1 MLTLNPNGKKMSTL
15 YILVLIV
22 SGLWVFSEVSL
33 ALFRRSSKTNQAT
46 QQKGGSFRWLWLT
59 IIPCTIIGGFWSVQ
73 PLGLIRFA
81 RQFIMGLGL
90 MLIVIGLAF
99 RWVSIYTLGK
109 YFTTDVAIFKDHPI
123 VKTGLYKFIRHPAYA
138 GSLISFFG
146 LGWALGNW
154 VSFIIIFFPIL
165 FAFLRRIN
173 IEEKALVSSV
183 GGEYAEYVRKTKRLI
198 PKIY

>member
-1 MLTLNPNGKKMSTL
+1 MPTL

-22 SGLWVFSEVSL
+22 SGLWILSEVGL
-33 ALFRRSSKTNQAT
+33 ALFRRSSKINQAT

-90 MLIVIGLAF
+90 ILIVIGLAL
-99 RWVSIYTLGK
+99 RWVSIYTLGR
-109 YFTTDVAIFKDHPI
+109 YFTTDVAIFKDHQI
-123 VKTGLYKFIRHPAYA
+123 VRTGLYKSLRHPAYA

-165 FAFLRRIN
+165 FAFLHRIS

-183 GGEYAEYVRKTKRLI
+183 GGEYAEYMKKTKRLI

>member
-1 MLTLNPNGKKMSTL
+1 MSKL

-22 SGLWVFSEVSL
+22 SGLWILSEVGL
-33 ALFRRSSKTNQAT
+33 AIFRRSSKTNQAT
-46 QQKGGSFRWLWLT
+46 RQKGGSFRWLWLT

-81 RQFIMGLGL
+81 RQFIMEFGLIWIVLGLGL
-90 MLIVIGLAF
+90 

-109 YFTTDVAIFKDHPI
+109 YFTTDVAIFKDHQI
-123 VKTGLYKFIRHPAYA
+123 IKRGLYKSIRHPAYA

-165 FAFLRRIN
+165 FAFIRRIN
-173 IEEKALVSSV
+173 IEEKALVLSV
-183 GGEYAEYVRKTKRLI
+183 GEEYTEYMRETKRLI
-198 PKIY
+198 PKTY

>member
-1 MLTLNPNGKKMSTL
+1 
-15 YILVLIV
+15 
-22 SGLWVFSEVSL
+22 
-33 ALFRRSSKTNQAT
+33 
-46 QQKGGSFRWLWLT
+46 
-59 IIPCTIIGGFWSVQ
+59 
-73 PLGLIRFA
+73 LGLIRFA

-90 MLIVIGLAF
+90 MLIVMGLAF

-109 YFTTDVAIFKDHPI
+109 YFTTDVAIFKDHQIIKRGP
-123 VKTGLYKFIRHPAYA
+123 YKSIRHPAYA
-138 GSLISFFG
+138 GSLIPFFG

-165 FAFLRRIN
+165 FAFIHRID

-183 GGEYAEYVRKTKRLI
+183 GEEYIEYMRKTKRLI